1 MSSVIVTFL
10 SCYIVETMATSQ
22 LPANFYSRQ
31 GRIETGPGILII
43 DARWEFVVNRA
54 NKEKTTFWLYCKHRK
69 TKGIMCTSKATVGKI
84 ELDGDIRYVL
94 IDYTDEHKHPFT
106 MGHAISE
113 DMKFERPRSK
123 VFSLGKILNKLFKMG

>member
-1 MSSVIVTFL
+1 MTNN
-10 SCYIVETMATSQ
+10 Q
-22 LPANFYSRQ
+22 LPAYFYFRQ
-31 GRIETGPGILII
+31 GKIETGPGIPIF

-94 IDYTDEHKHPFT
+94 IDYTDEHKYPGT
-106 MGHAISE
+106 MGHVILGLAKKIE
-113 DMKFERPRSK
+113 MSK
-123 VFSLGKILNKLFKMG
+123 MNKNKSFSH